1 MANADIT
8 REETA
13 ARAGLLRV
21 QSYDVQLDLTRGDK
35 VFGSTSLIRFDC
47 VEPGAASYV
56 DMIAETVD
64 EITLNGSPI
73 DPAAAWAD
81 GRIALENLAS
91 SNELRVVAECRY
103 GTAGFG
109 LQRSV
114 DSADGQVYTF
124 TQFEAA
130 HARRVFA
137 NFEQPDLKAEFTFH
151 VKVPAHWTVISNQ
164 PAPERPEAEDSAAVW
179 DFPPTPRIST
189 YLTAIA
195 AGEYYVV
202 RESHTTP
209 DGQVIPLGLA
219 CRQSMAPYL
228 EADDVML
235 ITRQGLDYFTEL
247 FGGPYPFDKLDQV
260 FVPDNVGAMENVG
273 CIITSE
279 SLLFRSKVTDTM
291 YEVRAMVVLHEMA
304 HQWFGDLVTM
314 KWWEDLW
321 LNESFAELA
330 GFLATAEATRFT
342 EAWTAFC
349 ASRKIWG
356 YSQDQLPSTHPIA
369 ARVRTLSEAE
379 ANFDGISY
387 AKGAAVLKQL
397 LAYVGRDNFLAAVR
411 EYFDRHAWGNATL
424 DDLLAALSAHSS
436 RNLAEWSKAWLETA
450 GPNTLRSDFTL
461 DADGQFDRFTVLQ
474 EAPAEHPTLRPHHI
488 AIGLYN
494 LTAGGEVVR
503 THRVEVDVTGPRTEV
518 PALTG
523 QPQPD
528 LVLLNDD
535 DLGYAIVRF
544 DQRSLDTLKT
554 SMGAFTDS
562 LARTVCWSAV
572 ADMAAQAELS
582 VPAFVKI
589 VVSGM
594 GSEPSVAVVEGML
607 GHVNRLLT
615 TTADPQWVR
624 MAKELL
630 ARRAI
635 ELVRAAEPGGDHQLV
650 WAQLLAWTAVTPD
663 QLNLVADLL
672 EGRAPIPG
680 LTVDAELRWALLR
693 RLAATGRAGDA
704 EIDAELA
711 RDRTDAGRRSALTA
725 RASIPDAA
733 HKEAAW
739 RQVVEST
746 ELSLEESVMVARA
759 FNTPEHAELLAP
771 FAELYFQQL
780 PAIWAN
786 HEDMLRQT
794 LGHDLFPYAAAG
806 PELLARI
813 DEFLAQPG
821 LDPSLGRAVIEGRDI
836 VEKALRSRPLPD

>member
-1 MANADIT
+1 MATADIT

-21 QSYDVQLDLTRGDK
+21 QSYDIELDLTGGEETFR
-35 VFGSTSLIRFDC
+35 STSSIRFHC
-47 VEPGAASYV
+47 SEAGAATYA
-56 DMIAETVD
+56 DLIAEKVH

-73 DPAAAWAD
+73 DPAIAWAGD
-81 GRIALENLAS
+81 RIALDGLAR

-103 GTAGFG
+103 GTSGFG

-114 DSADGQVYTF
+114 DSADERVYTF

-151 VKVPAHWTVISNQ
+151 VTVPAHWTVLSNQ
-164 PAPERPEAEDSAAVW
+164 PAPEPQPAGDGAAVW
-179 DFPPTPRIST
+179 HFPPTPRIST

-195 AGEYYVV
+195 AGEYHVV
-202 RESHTTP
+202 RDSHTTP
-209 DGQVIPLGLA
+209 AGQVIPLALG

-228 EADDVML
+228 EADDVLL

-247 FGGPYPFDKLDQV
+247 FAGPFPFDKLDQV

-291 YEVRAMVVLHEMA
+291 YEIRAMVVLHEMA

-356 YSQDQLPSTHPIA
+356 YGQDQLPSTHPIA
-369 ARVRTLSEAE
+369 ARVRTLHEAE

-397 LAYVGRDNFLAAVR
+397 LAYVGRDSFLAGVR
-411 EYFDRHAWGNATL
+411 AYFDQHAWDNATL
-424 DDLLAALSAHSS
+424 DDLLTALSAHSN
-436 RNLAEWSKAWLETA
+436 RNLSEWSKAWLETA
-450 GPNTLRSDFTL
+450 GPNTLRSEFTL
-461 DADGQFDRFTVLQ
+461 DADGRFAGFAVLQ

-494 LTAGGEVVR
+494 LTVDRQLAR
-503 THRVEVDVTGPRTEV
+503 TYRVEVDVAGPRTEV

-523 QPQPD
+523 HAQPD
-528 LVLLNDD
+528 LILLNDD

-554 SMGAFTDS
+554 SMGAFADT

-582 VPAFVKI
+582 VPAFVQI
-589 VVSGM
+589 VAAGM
-594 GSEPSVAVVEGML
+594 GSEQSVAVIQGML
-607 GHVNRLLT
+607 GHVTRLLT
-615 TTADPQWVR
+615 TTADPGWVPR
-624 MAKELL
+624 GKEFL
-630 ARRAI
+630 ASRAI
-635 ELVRAAEPGGDHQLV
+635 ELLRAAEPGGDHQLA
-650 WAQLLAWTAVTPD
+650 WAQLLASTAVTAD
-663 QLNLVADLL
+663 QLDLVADLL
-672 EGRAPIPG
+672 AGRTQIPG
-680 LTVDAELRWALLR
+680 LAVDAELRWAFLR
-693 RLAATGRAGDA
+693 RLAVTGRAGDA

-711 RDRTDAGRRSALTA
+711 RDHTDAGRRNALGA
-725 RASIPDAA
+725 RASIPDEA
-733 HKEAAW
+733 HKAAAW
-739 RQVVEST
+739 RQVAVST
-746 ELSLEESVMVARA
+746 ELGLEELATVARA
-759 FNTPEHAELLAP
+759 FNVPEHAALLEP
-771 FAELYFQQL
+771 FAERYFQQL
-780 PAIWAN
+780 PAIFTN
-786 HEDMLRQT
+786 YTDMLSVM
-794 LGHDLFPYAAAG
+794 LGHDLFPYTAAG
-806 PELLARI
+806 PELLSRI
-813 DEFLAQPG
+813 DEVLAQPG
-821 LDPSLGRAVIEGRDI
+821 LDPGVGRAVVEGRDI
-836 VEKALRSRPLPD
+836 VEKALRSRALPD